1 MSKDFLE
8 LSEEPIDGPIRIA
21 PGVSL
26 GARTTPASR
35 RIDRPARET
44 TACPTAPCPP
54 QAQSQSQSQSNGSVC
69 VNLTDAAKCA
79 YWVASLGVTEDE
91 LRQAV
96 AEVGPVAKEIRF
108 YLGKP

>member
-21 PGVSL
+21 PGVAL
-26 GARTTPASR
+26 GARTTTASR

-54 QAQSQSQSQSNGSVC
+54 QAQSQPSGSVC
-69 VNLTDAAKCA
+69 VNLTDAAMCA